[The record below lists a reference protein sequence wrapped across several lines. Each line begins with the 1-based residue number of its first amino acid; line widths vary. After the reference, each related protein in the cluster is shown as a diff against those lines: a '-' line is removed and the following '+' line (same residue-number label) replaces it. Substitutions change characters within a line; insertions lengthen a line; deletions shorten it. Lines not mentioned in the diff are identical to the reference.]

1 MPGKT
6 LPTITEDVPNN
17 RIPILVV
24 DDSPDNL
31 DLMQALLIA
40 EGFETIYRAASGA
53 EAFQVLAEKADV
65 GVVLLDVM
73 MPGMDGH
80 EVCRRI
86 TSCEE
91 WGHIP
96 VIIITGG
103 ALRHSEAL
111 QKSFAAGA
119 IDFATKPVNEVELVA
134 RVHSALS
141 LYRERVMRQQKTRAL
156 AESEQKFRITFAEAP
171 VGIAHVGLDG
181 RLILANASLAE
192 MLGYAHEELVELD
205 FQALCDGCWDS
216 HQQCLRYMAAGA
228 TTHFE
233 YDLPLSHKQGHKIWT
248 HTIIAPL
255 CEADGEIKYFIH
267 VIDNIHERK
276 AIEEKL
282 QLAAT
287 VFNNS
292 AEAIIITDA
301 GGNIVSVNHA
311 FTAITGFTSE
321 EAIGKN
327 PRMLSAKTQDQ
338 KFYEEMWAA
347 VKPMGHWQGE
357 IWNRRKNGQIYPT
370 WLTLSS
376 VRNASGEITNY
387 VGISQDITVRKEAEQ
402 RLAYLANHDALT
414 GLPNR
419 TLFNDRLNHALAHG
433 ERYKQGLAILFLD
446 LDRFKVINDTL
457 GHDIGDQLLQ
467 NLAQRLTKSLRGSDT
482 VARWGGDEFTILV
495 DELDSPQD
503 AVAVARR
510 VLDVLTEPFLLNGH
524 EIFVTG
530 SIGITLYPKDG
541 RDAQVL
547 LSNADAAMYRA
558 KEKGGNNYQFYTAAM
573 NASALDRLRLESD
586 LRRALERE
594 EFFLHYQ
601 PKVDIRSGRIVG
613 VEALIRWDHPTLGM
627 VSPQQFIPLAEET
640 GLIIP
645 IGEWVLRTACTQ
657 NQAWHSAG
665 ACSIRV
671 AVNISAQQFKKENLT
686 ETVTRILDETGLP
699 HDLLELEITES
710 VMMQDMERAIAVLSE
725 LSARGIRFS
734 IDDFGTGYS
743 SLVYL
748 KRLPIDILKI
758 DRSLVSQMPEDPD
771 DTAIAAAI
779 ISMGKSLNLQVIA
792 EGVETEQQLAFLL
805 QQGCDE
811 AQGFLFSRPV
821 AADKMTELLQQ
832 KAPLWNGKL

>member
-6 LPTITEDVPNN
+6 LPTITEDLPNN

-31 DLMQALLIA
+31 DLMEALLIA
-40 EGFETIYRAASGA
+40 EGFETIYRAASGP

-65 GVVLLDVM
+65 GVVLLDMM

-86 TSCEE
+86 SSSEE

-181 RLILANASLAE
+181 ELLLVNDSLAE
-192 MLGYAHEELVELD
+192 MLGYAPEELVKLD
-205 FQALCDGCWDS
+205 FQVLCDGCWPS
-216 HQQCLRYMAAGA
+216 HQKCLSEMAAGVSA
-228 TTHFE
+228 HFE
-233 YDLPLSHKQGHKIWT
+233 YDLPLNHKQGYKIWT

-301 GGNIVSVNHA
+301 GCNILSVNQA

-321 EAIGKN
+321 EAVGKN

-347 VKPMGHWQGE
+347 VKTMGHWQGE
-357 IWNRRKNGQIYPT
+357 IWNRRKNGEIYPT

-376 VRNASGEITNY
+376 VRNTSGEITNY
-387 VGISQDITVRKEAEQ
+387 VGISQDITVRKETEQ

-433 ERYKQGLAILFLD
+433 ERYKLGLAILFLD

-495 DELDSPQD
+495 DELNSPQD

-510 VLDVLTEPFLLNGH
+510 VLDVLTEPFMLNGH
-524 EIFVTG
+524 EIFVTC

-541 RDAQVL
+541 RDAQAL

-558 KEKGGNNYQFYTAAM
+558 KEKGRNNYQFYTAAM
-573 NASALDRLRLESD
+573 NASALERLRLESD

-601 PKVDIRSGRIVG
+601 PKVEIRTGRIVG

-640 GLIIP
+640 GLIVP

-665 ACSIRV
+665 VCSIRM

-686 ETVTRILDETGLP
+686 EAVIRILDETGLP

-710 VMMQDMERAIAVLSE
+710 VMMQDMERAVAVLTE

-821 AADKMTELLQQ
+821 AANKMTELLQQ
-832 KAPLWNGKL
+832 KGPLWNGKR